1 MTETTQARGGRLM
14 KALTGFAV
22 LVSLAMLTSCN
33 EEWPESTVVH
43 LAGVVSSL
51 PGSSQWPADVSVGTL
66 VDYWLVLPN
75 DATDTDATSQRGA
88 YDINSTPPG
97 WYTLRIGPHALSIDE
112 LPAAN
117 RRFQVIVNTA
127 SEPRYQF
134 VVPFHTTFGALPRL
148 HAASIQVKVA
158 SAASTGLSSD
168 RLRLLPI
175 DSSVIGGQIL
185 VSATGADGSD
195 QPMVA
200 RINRYEVF
208 EQGK

>member
-1 MTETTQARGGRLM
+1 MNAVTRF
-14 KALTGFAV
+14 ALIT
-22 LVSLAMLTSCN
+22 SLAMLTSCN

-51 PGSSQWPADVSVGTL
+51 PVSSQWPGDVSVGTP
-66 VDYWLVLPN
+66 VDYWLVFPN
-75 DATDTDATSQRGA
+75 DAVDTDATSQRGA
-88 YDINSTPPG
+88 YDIISTPPG

-134 VVPFHTTFGALPRL
+134 VVPFHATFGALPQL
-148 HAASIQVKVA
+148 HAASIQIRV
-158 SAASTGLSSD
+158 ASTGSMGLNSD
-168 RLRLLPI
+168 RLRLLAI
-175 DSSVIGGQIL
+175 DPSLIGGQIL
-185 VSATGADGSD
+185 VSATGADGSA

-200 RINRYEVF
+200 SISRYEVF
-208 EQGK
+208 EQRK